1 MLIPAFES
9 SPVGSVRRVTVPA
22 SKMTGRTAWHR
33 GAYQHV
39 FHGETEEEMCVCF
52 VRVCRVE
59 GKDLTSSLN
68 KDIV

>member
-1 MLIPAFES
+1 MLIPAFELL
-9 SPVGSVRRVTVPA
+9 PVGSVRRVTVPA
-22 SKMTGRTAWHR
+22 SKMTGRTVWHQ

-39 FHGETEEEMCVCF
+39 FRGETEEMCVCF

-68 KDIV
+68 KDIE